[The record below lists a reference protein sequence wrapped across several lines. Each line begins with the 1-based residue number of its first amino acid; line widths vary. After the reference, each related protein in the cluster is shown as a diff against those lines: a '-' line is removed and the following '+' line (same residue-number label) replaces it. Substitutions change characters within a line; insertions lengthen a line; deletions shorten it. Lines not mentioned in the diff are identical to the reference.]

1 MKKLLAILLSALIL
15 MSVMSTAVL
24 ALELPDISEIAPEE
38 GTTFYALVIDATIG
52 KTGNCGLQLCALN
65 VNDINH
71 RGLCDATA
79 KEDTELLDADG
90 EITMQDI
97 SAGDIIA
104 LTYTGEVLESYPS
117 TVLGV
122 TRVYVVDHMGSL
134 EEIVDLLPDGYEE
147 NGDYFPAW
155 NDLFG
160 PAVIDYTIGDGK
172 VTLSWD
178 KSDDESYTVY
188 WKRSSSEEWKV
199 AGTTTKHTVNI
210 TGLKNGVSYDFK
222 VEILGEDSEVVTAT
236 PVEATYLYAISEVS
250 VRSEPSYA
258 SDRWGS
264 YSCGDKVEILGEVD
278 GWYEVNYPYTETS
291 KYVNADYL
299 SEEVPDGTAED
310 EPVIDIMGCGL
321 RTLTVTTDVEIM
333 SDVRNAEV
341 LGTLKAGETV
351 EVTGIVVSDWL
362 TLTGY
367 QISYDDGV
375 AYVDKD
381 ALSDPDFDTEA
392 DEIDSED
399 LPERTY
405 SSYDDSG
412 EVEICVVADSVTS
425 TGATFKIRNSS
436 EYMVDFGVDFS
447 LQVYAD
453 GEWSNVEYIVDSY
466 DYNLDA
472 IIVWAGGYATTFT
485 ANWSNIYGELPSG
498 HYRLIKEYS
507 YETDD
512 GYVNYYGICGFD
524 IE

>member
-122 TRVYVVDHMGSL
+122 TRVYVVDHVGSL

-178 KSDDESYTVY
+178 KTDDESYTVY
-188 WKRSSSEEWKV
+188 WKRSSSDEWKV

-222 VEILGEDSEVVTAT
+222 VEISGEDSEVVTAT
-236 PVEATYLYAISEVS
+236 PTDEVIESAKIECYKRDEYVAEYSVYETSDSGVISEL
-250 VRSEPSYA
+250 
-258 SDRWGS
+258 
-264 YSCGDKVEILGEVD
+264 KEI
-278 GWYEVNYPYTETS
+278 YESFETSTESSSRPLEYPYYKIT
-291 KYVNADYL
+291 VVIG
-299 SEEVPDGTAED
+299 SEEIIYYVGEYVISAPTVKNAVSTDGTD
-310 EPVIDIMGCGL
+310 YYGMIS
-321 RTLTVTTDVEIM
+321 EI
-333 SDVRNAEV
+333 
-341 LGTLKAGETV
+341 
-351 EVTGIVVSDWL
+351 
-362 TLTGY
+362 
-367 QISYDDGV
+367 
-375 AYVDKD
+375 
-381 ALSDPDFDTEA
+381 
-392 DEIDSED
+392 
-399 LPERTY
+399 
-405 SSYDDSG
+405 
-412 EVEICVVADSVTS
+412 VADLS
-425 TGATFKIRNSS
+425 
-436 EYMVDFGVDFS
+436 
-447 LQVYAD
+447 
-453 GEWSNVEYIVDSY
+453 
-466 DYNLDA
+466 
-472 IIVWAGGYATTFT
+472 
-485 ANWSNIYGELPSG
+485 
-498 HYRLIKEYS
+498 
-507 YETDD
+507 
-512 GYVNYYGICGFD
+512 
-524 IE
+524 